1 MTNTTQDLVTEI
13 VQALTPIFQKHLENV
28 SDKQQPAQQAQ
39 PTQQKKPTLA
49 EKTLD
54 HIKKH
59 TRLDA
64 ELMQK
69 IVAIKFRDK
78 EHRLTQNQIA
88 QMTGST
94 QTNVSKYLITF
105 KTVAR
110 EIMQNK
116 HNHQTQLEVV

>member
-28 SDKQQPAQQAQ
+28 SNKQQSSQQSQ

-64 ELMQK
+64 ELMKK
-69 IVAIKFRDK
+69 IVEVKFRDK
-78 EHRLTQNQIA
+78 DNRLTQNQIA
-88 QMTGST
+88 QMTGT
-94 QTNVSKYLITF
+94 YQTNVSKYLITF
-105 KTVAR
+105 KTIAR
-110 EIMQNK
+110 QIMQNK
-116 HNHQTQLEVV
+116 HQHQTQLEVV